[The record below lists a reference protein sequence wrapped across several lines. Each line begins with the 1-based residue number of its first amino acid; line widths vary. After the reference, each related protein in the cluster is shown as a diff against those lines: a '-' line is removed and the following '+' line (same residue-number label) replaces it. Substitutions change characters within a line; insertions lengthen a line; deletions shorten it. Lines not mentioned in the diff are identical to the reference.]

1 MRELERNFLNLHPP
15 TPVALTRVGVVGKG
29 RLGPAIAG
37 ALREAGY
44 QVGEPAG
51 RGEVPAGVEAILLCV
66 PDAEIPAAAEAV
78 AGRAPLVGHTSG
90 ATPLTA
96 LEPARRAGAEVLG
109 LHPLQTVTG
118 EDTRFTGCGCAVA
131 GSSPGALLA
140 AARMATE
147 LGMASFTVEDSQRA
161 AYHAAASISSNFLV
175 TLQADAE
182 RLAASAGISGF
193 DARAMLG
200 QLVRTTVENWI
211 ELGPER
217 ALTGPVARGDQGTVD
232 AQREAIASRCP
243 ELEPMFDALVERTQ
257 ALAASGTPAG
267 AGA

>member
-1 MRELERNFLNLHPP
+1 MRELERNFPNLHAR
-15 TPVALTRVGVVGKG
+15 TPVALTRVGVVGRG
-29 RLGPAIAG
+29 RLGSAIAA

-44 QVGEPAG
+44 RVGEPAG
-51 RGEVPAGVEAILLCV
+51 RGEVPSGEAILLCV
-66 PDAEIPAAAEAV
+66 PDSEIAAAAEVV

-96 LEPARRAGAEVLG
+96 LEPARRAGAEVFG
-109 LHPLQTVTG
+109 LHPLQTVSG
-118 EDTRFTGCGCAVA
+118 PGTRFAGCGCAVA

-140 AARMATE
+140 AARIATQ
-147 LGMASFTVEDSQRA
+147 LGMASFSVEDSQRS

-182 RLAASAGISGF
+182 ALAASAGITGF

-200 QLVRTTVENWI
+200 PLVRTTVENWI

-217 ALTGPVARGDQGTVD
+217 ALTGPVARGDHATVA
-232 AQREAIASRCP
+232 AQRAAIAERCP
-243 ELEPMFDALVERTQ
+243 QLEPMFDALVERTE
-257 ALAASGTPAG
+257 ALAGRTA
-267 AGA
+267 

>member
-1 MRELERNFLNLHPP
+1 M
-15 TPVALTRVGVVGKG
+15 AM
-29 RLGPAIAG
+29 AA

-44 QVGEPAG
+44 RVGDPVG
-51 RGEVPAGVEAILLCV
+51 RGEAPAGAEAILLCV
-66 PDAEIPAAAEAV
+66 PDSEIPAAAEVV

-90 ATPLTA
+90 ATPLTS
-96 LEPARRAGAEVLG
+96 LEPARRAGAEVFG

-118 EDTRFTGCGCAVA
+118 EDTRFAGCGCAVA
-131 GSSPGALLA
+131 GSSPGAVLA
-140 AARMATE
+140 AARIATQ

-193 DARAMLG
+193 DARPMLG
-200 QLVRTTVENWI
+200 PLVRTTVENWI

-217 ALTGPVARGDQGTVD
+217 ALTGPVARGDHETVG
-232 AQREAIASRCP
+232 AQRQAIAERCP
-243 ELEPMFDALVERTQ
+243 ELEPMFDALVERTE
-257 ALAASGTPAG
+257 ALAGRAA
-267 AGA
+267 

>member
-1 MRELERNFLNLHPP
+1 MRELERNFPHLHPP

-29 RLGPAIAG
+29 RLGLAIAA

-44 QVGEPAG
+44 EVGEPAG
-51 RGEVPAGVEAILLCV
+51 RGEVPAGAEAILLCV
-66 PDAEIPAAAEAV
+66 PDAEIAAAAEVV
-78 AGRAPLVGHTSG
+78 AGRAGLVGHTSG
-90 ATPLTA
+90 ATPLSA
-96 LEPARRAGAEVLG
+96 LEPARRAGAEVFG

-118 EDTRFTGCGCAVA
+118 EDTRFAGCGCAVA
-131 GSSPGALLA
+131 GSSPGAVLA
-140 AARMATE
+140 AARIATE
-147 LGMASFTVEDSQRA
+147 LGMASFTVADSQRA

-217 ALTGPVARGDQGTVD
+217 ALTGPVARGDQATVA
-232 AQREAIASRCP
+232 AQRKAIADRCP
-243 ELEPMFDALVERTQ
+243 ELEPMFDALVERTE
-257 ALAASGTPAG
+257 ALAHRAVPA
-267 AGA
+267 